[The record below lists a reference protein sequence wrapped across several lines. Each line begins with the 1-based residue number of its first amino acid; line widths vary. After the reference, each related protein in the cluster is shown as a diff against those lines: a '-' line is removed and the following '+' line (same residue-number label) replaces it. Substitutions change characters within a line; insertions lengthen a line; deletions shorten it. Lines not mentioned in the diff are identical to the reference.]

1 MTFRG
6 SLLLLLPLLLQGCR
20 EDLLPPPLLER
31 REIQLALL
39 LEDVPWQ
46 RALGRCVARECRRR
60 QWSHALWF
68 AADRQ
73 EQKMALKQWQK
84 EPIVLAL
91 ISSPNEEIGPDLA
104 AWQSQGKSLAL
115 LGEVDE
121 GQWSSFPCFLLAWE
135 EGVRQA
141 ASQGMKALREAGVE
155 RPLFLY
161 LGRPGEAGRRALA
174 RRLFAEGAQG
184 GQVEFL
190 LTAEP
195 RREAKQ
201 RLKAWLA
208 GAPKPFPKVP
218 MREVHLL
225 FAEDEELTLALLD
238 AMTET
243 GFRPL
248 LAIGSG
254 LRSEL
259 VEALYSGRLD
269 ALLAFAPRLLAFQ
282 IAEWVSRRLAGE
294 DTPPPRLSPSL
305 FTSEQVDALTE
316 QIALGE

>member
-6 SLLLLLPLLLQGCR
+6 PLLLLLPLLLQGCR
-20 EDLLPPPLLER
+20 KDLLPSPLLER

-46 RALGRCVARECRRR
+46 RALGRCLARECRRR
-60 QWSHALWF
+60 QWSHSLWF

-84 EPIVLAL
+84 EPIALAL
-91 ISSPNEEIGPDLA
+91 VSSPNEGIGPDLV

-115 LGEVDE
+115 LGEVNK
-121 GQWSSFPCFLLAWE
+121 GQGSSFPCFLLAWE

-141 ASQGMKALREAGVE
+141 AGQGMKALQKAGVE

-184 GQVEFL
+184 GQAEFL

-195 RREAKQ
+195 RRQAKQ
-201 RLKAWLA
+201 RLKAWL
-208 GAPKPFPKVP
+208 GRAPT
-218 MREVHLL
+218 REVHLL

-243 GFRPL
+243 GFRPI

-254 LRSEL
+254 FRPEL
-259 VEALYSGRLD
+259 VEALYGGRLD

-305 FTSEQVDALTE
+305 FTSEQVDALAE